1 MGMTAEQADDHISEF
16 GRDNPLGE
24 GGAAEREMNR
34 RQAEIL
40 VEMAQVC
47 DQMAAD
53 TAERRSEVEAWTNK
67 WPSSLKPPEWFQ
79 ARREKALALTLETAR
94 HRERA
99 AALRGGA
106 AALGYDPDR

>member
-34 RQAEIL
+34 RQAETL
-40 VEMAQVC
+40 V
-47 DQMAAD
+47 QMAAECD
-53 TAERRSEVEAWTNK
+53 QAAADAAERRSEVEAWTNK
-67 WPSSLKPPEWFQ
+67 WPSSLKPPEWFEV
-79 ARREKALALTLETAR
+79 RREKALELALEATR
-94 HRERA
+94 YRERA